1 MAVAIPLIMVAGAVV
16 QGIGAMQSAKAQS
29 TAAAYNEQQ
38 NITNAKLTVQ
48 QANQDAARFAIGAR
62 RFEGSMVAGFGASGL
77 SAEGTES
84 VLADSASQAKLDEET
99 IKYKG
104 RLRAIGFYNSA
115 TLDRFSASQAEDQGE
130 LAAASYILS
139 GVGHAGA
146 TYAATGSR
154 LRQGPNSSQQTVYE
168 GMEMP

>member
-1 MAVAIPLIMVAGAVV
+1 MAAAVAGVMVAGSVM

-29 TAAAYNEQQ
+29 TAAAYNARQ
-38 NITNAKLTVQ
+38 NVQNAQLTVQ
-48 QANQDAARFAIGAR
+48 QANQDASRFALGYKR
-62 RFEGSMVAGFGASGL
+62 HEGSMVAGFGASGL

-104 RLRAIGFYNSA
+104 QLRAIGYYNSA
-115 TLDRFSASQAEDQGE
+115 TLERFSGEQATNQGE
-130 LAAASYILS
+130 LAAAGYLLS
-139 GVGHAGA
+139 GAGHAGA

-154 LRQGPNSSQQTVYE
+154 LRQGPGGSQSTVYE

>member
-1 MAVAIPLIMVAGAVV
+1 MAAAMAGMMVAGAVM
-16 QGIGAMQSAKAQS
+16 QGIGAMQTAKAQS
-29 TAAAYNEQQ
+29 TAASYNANQATQ
-38 NITNAKLTVQ
+38 NAQLSVS
-48 QANQDAARFAIGAR
+48 QANQDAARFAVQYR
-62 RFEGSMVAGFGASGL
+62 RHEGSMVAQFGASGL

-104 RLRAIGFYNSA
+104 QLRAIGFYNTA
-115 TLDRFSASQAEDQGE
+115 TLDRYSGTQATNQGQ

-146 TYAATGSR
+146 SYAATGSR
-154 LRQGPNSSQQTVYE
+154 LKQGANGSQSTVYE
-168 GMEMP
+168 GMESP